1 MSLASSI
8 LQLFTSF
15 QPGPRLIDGSDL
27 QTQANFLFSA
37 QTGIIAAARGGQ
49 ANATPL
55 QAAYNRIDTVATAS
69 DSVQLPQAIPG
80 LQVTVKNNTATL
92 LAIFGIPLNPVTGV
106 GDTIA
111 SSQSNTQQ
119 PTATGITLA
128 TTLTADFICFTAGQ
142 WQEVL
147 TA

>member
-1 MSLASSI
+1 MSLVSSI

-27 QTQANFLFSA
+27 QTQANLLFSA
-37 QTGIIAAARGGQ
+37 QTNITAFAGGGQ
-49 ANATPL
+49 TNATPL
-55 QAAYNRIDTVATAS
+55 QAALNRVDTVATAS

-80 LQVTVKNNTATL
+80 LRVTVKNNTATL
-92 LAIFGIPLNPVTGV
+92 LAIFGIPNNPVTGV

-128 TTLTADFICFTAGQ
+128 TALTAQFVCFQAGQ
-142 WQEVL
+142 WQEIL